1 MQHLLC
7 TICFLGNITY
17 FGLKTSLG
25 NNHFCIA
32 KICNANYF
40 FKRSSASMAKG
51 CGTPAACVLCLP
63 SATEFT
69 PAGNERS
76 QGTPRTG
83 PRTGGRK
90 QEAQPCAATFS
101 LHNKFPNVIYQR
113 FRKTAI
119 SESTAMSCMELF
131 SSIPLRRFVITYLQA
146 AFTDF
151 SFCLRCSWHL

>member
-7 TICFLGNITY
+7 TICFLGNITH

-40 FKRSSASMAKG
+40 LEGLAGIAKG
-51 CGTPAACVLCLP
+51 CGTPAACMLCLP
-63 SATEFT
+63 SATKFA
-69 PAGNERS
+69 PAGNAWS

-90 QEAQPCAATFS
+90 QEAQPCAPTFS
-101 LHNKFPNVIYQR
+101 LHNKFPNLIYQK

-119 SESTAMSCMELF
+119 SESPAMSCVEFF
-131 SSIPLRRFVITYLQA
+131 SSIPFWHFVITYLQA
-146 AFTDF
+146 AFADF
-151 SFCLRCSWHL
+151 SFCLRCSWHS